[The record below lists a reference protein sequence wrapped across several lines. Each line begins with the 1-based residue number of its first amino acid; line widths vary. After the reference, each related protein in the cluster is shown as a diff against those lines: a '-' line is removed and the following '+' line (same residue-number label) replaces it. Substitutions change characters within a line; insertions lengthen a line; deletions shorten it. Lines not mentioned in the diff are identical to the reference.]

1 MTLGT
6 INYLNGSLFI
16 FGWPSVAEQFLP
28 DLMVSELRIP
38 LVSLLSLTLSYIY
51 MKPQVT
57 LFRLFKKAGI
67 HPKDLYFGGAPE
79 STLEVKRLLERKYFS
94 LD

>member
-1 MTLGT
+1 MTFGT
-6 INYLNGSLFI
+6 INYLDGSLFI

-28 DLMVSELRIP
+28 DVLVSELRIP
-38 LVSLLSLTLSYIY
+38 LVSLLSHTVSCIY

-57 LFRLFKKAGI
+57 LFRLFRMAGT
-67 HPKDLYFGGAPE
+67 HPKGLYFGGAPE
-79 STLEVKRLLERKYFS
+79 SMLEVKRLLERKYFS